1 MIDKKTD
8 NIAAKS
14 DFFIKK
20 HRAQGTEHRARGTGH
35 RAQSTGHGAQ
45 GTEHRPQDRKTAR
58 LQDRKTQASRSTK
71 EHAASRVPLAARRFL
86 IKESSRK
93 MLKEFPEW
101 IALHQEFAT

>member
-14 DFFIKK
+14 DFLLKSTG
-20 HRAQGTEHRARGTGH
+20 HRAQGTEHRAQT
-35 RAQSTGHGAQ
+35 A
-45 GTEHRPQDRKTAR
+45 RPQDRKTAR